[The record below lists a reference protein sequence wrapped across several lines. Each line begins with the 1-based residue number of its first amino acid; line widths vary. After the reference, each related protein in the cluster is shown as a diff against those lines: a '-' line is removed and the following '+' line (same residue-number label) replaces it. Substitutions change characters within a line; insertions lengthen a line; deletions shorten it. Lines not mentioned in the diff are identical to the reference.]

1 MVFLILF
8 TLLGTVL
15 CESQLAAI
23 TYIDSETCNLDSDV
37 NVELWVSSAPDVCKL
52 TNVVVNT
59 DTSLTMNEL
68 TLTKVKSTTS
78 ILDTITSTSISPINN
93 VLEVTA
99 TKLKTVRLEVKN
111 GDINYLTAGE
121 LGTVGQNQKIYLET
135 AGFVQTRGLRIT
147 KENELPL
154 ILTYDI
160 LNKLII
166 YSKTL
171 PHTSSRL

>member
-37 NVELWVSSAPDVCKL
+37 NVELWVNSAPDVCKL

-111 GDINYLTAGE
+111 DQINLLSVVNDNNSPKVYVKTDG
-121 LGTVGQNQKIYLET
+121 Y
-135 AGFVQTRGLRIT
+135 VQTTGLRIT
-147 KENELPL
+147 KDQENFIDLD
-154 ILTYDI
+154 YDT
-160 LNKLII
+160 LNKLIA
-166 YSKTL
+166 SL
-171 PHTSSRL
+171 S